1 MPWAFVVTFL
11 GGVITGVVA
20 WSIAE
25 IVLSVWEERE

>member
-1 MPWAFVVTFL
+1 MPLVYVVTFL

-25 IVLSVWEERE
+25 IVLSVWERDR

>member
-1 MPWAFVVTFL
+1 MWPYVVTFL

-20 WSIAE
+20 WSIFE